1 MSPDPLERIRV
12 LLDDAVRERDALRSQ
27 KAAADMEVHQLRR
40 QLRRAE
46 DGYREVNDLN
56 EELKRQLVSAEQRT
70 VESRRAMLD
79 HAART

>member
-1 MSPDPLERIRV
+1 MTPDPLERIA
-12 LLDDAVRERDALRSQ
+12 LLLNDAVRERDALRSQ
-27 KAAADMEVHQLRR
+27 KAAGDMEIHQLRR

-56 EELKRQLVSAEQRT
+56 EELKRQLSSAEQRAE
-70 VESRRAMLD
+70 ESRRAMLD